1 MLKKCYKR
9 FAFFK
14 HPVLFLTI
22 NHFMV
27 SFLFAIKYWCRIEYI
42 NGCGTIFL
50 SDFADRLDTDVIH
63 GIFFQLF
70 LFKFFQGVAGV
81 FTFNGAYFCKSFR
94 IVACGNVYFICGSTG
109 NFWPV
114 DLYSWAGL
122 FCSNL
127 FRRGAKSNDGTPWTV
142 NFLLSACKCDIAT
155 DSCWIKSACFD
166 FFWIG
171 ICSKV
176 TVRFCFVYNR
186 FFKFFGI
193 RNFCYLQLK
202 CFSTTNAFPFK
213 AGISGISS
221 CHFKIT
227 YFLWKCC
234 GVGFCVSIRNGRKV
248 RIAV

>member
-1 MLKKCYKR
+1 
-9 FAFFK
+9 
-14 HPVLFLTI
+14 
-22 NHFMV
+22 MV
-27 SFLFAIKYWCRIEYI
+27 SFLFAIKYWCRIGYI

-81 FTFNGAYFCKSFR
+81 FTFNGVYFRKSFR

-142 NFLLSACKCDIAT
+142 NFLLSACKCDIGT

-176 TVRFCFVYNR
+176 TVKFCFVYNR
-186 FFKFFGI
+186 FL
-193 RNFCYLQLK
+193 NFLESETFVICNW
-202 CFSTTNAFPFK
+202 NALAPLMPFHSKLVFP
-213 AGISGISS
+213 G
-221 CHFKIT
+221 
-227 YFLWKCC
+227 
-234 GVGFCVSIRNGRKV
+234 
-248 RIAV
+248 